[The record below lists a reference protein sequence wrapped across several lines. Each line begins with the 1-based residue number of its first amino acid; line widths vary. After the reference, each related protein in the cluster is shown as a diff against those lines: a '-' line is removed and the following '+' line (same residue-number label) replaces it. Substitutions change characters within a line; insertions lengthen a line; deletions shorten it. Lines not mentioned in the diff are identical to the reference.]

1 MPDLSRLLS
10 SAHRAIKNVYIRIL
24 RASLSRPAV
33 ATVAIRPS
41 PTSPAVL
48 PRLPSSPW
56 SVALTPRP
64 CSQSST
70 SSASS
75 SRASL
80 SPRTTLASTSA
91 PARPSR
97 HPSSSRASSFLLL
110 LSPPRSLDSSLI
122 PQRAP
127 NSIQNAGIKAL
138 PSIINA
144 CLLTS
149 AWSAASSDLYTSS
162 RALYGLALNGQA
174 PAILKKTNRWG
185 LPWVAVL
192 VGVAFSL
199 LSFMSVGSTSAG
211 TVFGYL

>member
-1 MPDLSRLLS
+1 MSSLL
-10 SAHRAIKNVYIRIL
+10 AAPPL
-24 RASLSRPAV
+24 PA
-33 ATVAIRPS
+33 
-41 PTSPAVL
+41 
-48 PRLPSSPW
+48 
-56 SVALTPRP
+56 
-64 CSQSST
+64 
-70 SSASS
+70 
-75 SRASL
+75 
-80 SPRTTLASTSA
+80 LASHPFPFPFPRA
-91 PARPSR
+91 P
-97 HPSSSRASSFLLL
+97 L
-110 LSPPRSLDSSLI
+110 LSPPPGIRCHSCPTRALSLTRAICARSVFYILGVFITGLLVPSDDPRLNLGTGTAAS
-122 PQRAP
+122 AP
-127 NSIQNAGIKAL
+127 FVIAIQNAGIKAL

-199 LSFMSVGSTSAG
+199 LSFMSVGSASAG